1 MRKILLI
8 LLFISS
14 QQFFAQELNC
24 KVQVNYKNIGGTN
37 THVFQ
42 TLEKSLTDFVNK
54 TVWTNRNVAP
64 NERIECSMI
73 ITLNAVD
80 GDRFESTIQVQSS
93 RPVFNSSYET
103 PVFTYKDN
111 SFDFSYVEYDAIEYD
126 KSEFG
131 SNLVSTLA
139 FYAYTILGLDAD
151 TFALNGGKT
160 YFEQAQAIANLAQAQ
175 GVKGWELDE
184 LKSKYNLIDELTSDT
199 YDDFH
204 KVLYDYHR
212 LSLDTMAVD
221 AKKGKESLKKAL
233 MQLKSIHD
241 IRSNSL
247 LLKLF
252 FDTKTTEIVDSF
264 SGGPKVPNKDL
275 KLLMIKLSPYNAVKF
290 QKMRY

>member
-8 LLFISS
+8 VLFISS

-64 NERIECSMI
+64 NERVECSMI
-73 ITLNAVD
+73 ITLKKVD

-103 PVFTYKDN
+103 PIFTYKDN
-111 SFDFSYVEYDAIEYD
+111 NFDFSYVEYDAIEFD

-151 TFALNGGKT
+151 TFSLDGGKT

-175 GVKGWELDE
+175 GVRGWELDE

-199 YDDFH
+199 YDTFH

-212 LSLDTMAVD
+212 LSLDTMATD

-233 MQLKSIHD
+233 MQLKSIYD

-247 LLKLF
+247 VLKLF